1 MYLAHLFV
9 YLHLININV
18 DAMTFGTFN
27 FQEFI
32 SAFII
37 MFAVIDAVGATPIII
52 SLREKGK
59 VVKPMKAT
67 LLSTLLLVG
76 FFYAG
81 DVMLKLFHVDIASF
95 AVAGSIVIFLMA
107 VEMLLDVEIFKFKG
121 PSSEA
126 TIVPLVFPLI
136 AGAGSFTT
144 LLSLRAEYADINI
157 LLGLL
162 ANMGFVFFV
171 LMMTDKVQHW
181 IGKGGVYVV
190 RKFFGIILMAV
201 AVRLF
206 TDNIAQLIININAQA
221 AG

>member
-1 MYLAHLFV
+1 
-9 YLHLININV
+9 
-18 DAMTFGTFN
+18 MTFGAFN

-32 SAFII
+32 STFII
-37 MFAVIDAVGATPIII
+37 MFAVIDAVGAAPIII
-52 SLREKGK
+52 SLRESGK
-59 VVKPMKAT
+59 VIKPIKAT
-67 LLSTLLLVG
+67 LLSTLLLVA

-81 DVMLKLFHVDIASF
+81 DMMLKLFHVDIASF

-107 VEMLLDVEIFKFKG
+107 IEMLLDVEIFKFNG
-121 PSSEA
+121 PSGEA

-162 ANMGFVFFV
+162 VNMGVVFFV
-171 LMMTDKVQHW
+171 LTMTDKVQHW

-190 RKFFGIILMAV
+190 RKFFGVILMAV

-206 TDNIAQLIININAQA
+206 TDNISELILNISRQT

>member
-1 MYLAHLFV
+1 MS
-9 YLHLININV
+9 
-18 DAMTFGTFN
+18 FGTFN

-37 MFAVIDAVGATPIII
+37 LFAVIDAVGSTPIII
-52 SLREKGK
+52 SLRESGK
-59 VVKPMKAT
+59 TIKPTKAT
-67 LLSTLLLVG
+67 LLSTLLLVA

-107 VEMLLDVEIFKFKG
+107 IEMLLDVEIFKFKG
-121 PSSEA
+121 PTSEA

-162 ANMGFVFFV
+162 VNMGFVFFV
-171 LMMTDKVQHW
+171 LTMTDKVQRW
-181 IGKGGVYVV
+181 MGKGGVYVV
-190 RKFFGIILMAV
+190 RKFFGVILMAV

-206 TDNIAQLIININAQA
+206 TDNIAELILNISTQA

>member
-1 MYLAHLFV
+1 M
-9 YLHLININV
+9 
-18 DAMTFGTFN
+18 GSFN
-27 FQEFI
+27 FHEFV

-37 MFAVIDAVGATPIII
+37 MFAVIDAIGATPIII
-52 SLREKGK
+52 SLRDSGK
-59 VVKPMKAT
+59 IVKPIKAT
-67 LLSTLLLVG
+67 LLSTILLVA

-107 VEMLLDVEIFKFKG
+107 IEMLLDVEIFKFKG

-126 TIVPLVFPLI
+126 TIVPLVFPLL

-162 ANMGFVFFV
+162 ANMGFVLFV
-171 LMMTDKVQHW
+171 LTMTDTVQRW

-190 RKFFGIILMAV
+190 RKFFGVILIAV

-206 TDNIAQLIININAQA
+206 TDNIAELILNISTQTAQ
-221 AG
+221 

>member
-1 MYLAHLFV
+1 MS
-9 YLHLININV
+9 
-18 DAMTFGTFN
+18 FGTFN

-37 MFAVIDAVGATPIII
+37 LFAVIDAVGSTPIII
-52 SLREKGK
+52 SLREGGK
-59 VVKPMKAT
+59 IIKPTKAT
-67 LLSTLLLVG
+67 LLSTLLLVA

-107 VEMLLDVEIFKFKG
+107 IEMLLDVEIFKFKG
-121 PSSEA
+121 PTSEA

-162 ANMGFVFFV
+162 VNMGFVFFV
-171 LMMTDKVQHW
+171 LTMTDKVQRW
-181 IGKGGVYVV
+181 MGKGGVYVV
-190 RKFFGIILMAV
+190 RKFFGVILMAV

-206 TDNIAQLIININAQA
+206 TDNIAELILNISAQA

>member
-1 MYLAHLFV
+1 MGA
-9 YLHLININV
+9 
-18 DAMTFGTFN
+18 FN

-37 MFAVIDAVGATPIII
+37 LFAVIDAVGSTPIII
-52 SLREKGK
+52 SLREGGK
-59 VVKPMKAT
+59 TIKPIKAT

-81 DVMLKLFHVDIASF
+81 DVMLKLFHVDISSF
-95 AVAGSIVIFLMA
+95 AVAGAIVIFLMA
-107 VEMLLDVEIFKFKG
+107 LEMLLDVEIFKFNG
-121 PSSEA
+121 PTSEA

-162 ANMGFVFFV
+162 ANMAFVFFV
-171 LMMTDKVQHW
+171 LTMTDKVQHW
-181 IGKGGVYVV
+181 MGKGGVYVI
-190 RKFFGIILMAV
+190 RKFFGVILIAV
-201 AVRLF
+201 AARLF
-206 TDNIAQLIININAQA
+206 TDNIAQMIINISSQTQV

>member
-1 MYLAHLFV
+1 M
-9 YLHLININV
+9 
-18 DAMTFGTFN
+18 GSFN
-27 FQEFI
+27 FHEFV

-37 MFAVIDAVGATPIII
+37 MFAVIDAIGATPIII
-52 SLREKGK
+52 SLRDSGK

-67 LLSTLLLVG
+67 LLSTILLVS

-95 AVAGSIVIFLMA
+95 AVAGSLVIFLMA
-107 VEMLLDVEIFKFKG
+107 IEMLLDVEIFKFKG

-126 TIVPLVFPLI
+126 TIVPLVFPLL

-162 ANMGFVFFV
+162 ANMAFVFFV
-171 LMMTDKVQHW
+171 LTMTDTVQRW

-190 RKFFGIILMAV
+190 RKFFGVILIAV

-206 TDNIAQLIININAQA
+206 TDNIAQLIINISTQTAQW
-221 AG
+221 

>member
-1 MYLAHLFV
+1 MGAL
-9 YLHLININV
+9 
-18 DAMTFGTFN
+18 N
-27 FQEFI
+27 FPEFI

-37 MFAVIDAVGATPIII
+37 LFAVIDAVGSTPIII
-52 SLREKGK
+52 SLREGGK
-59 VVKPMKAT
+59 TIKPMKAT
-67 LLSTLLLVG
+67 LLSTLLLVA

-107 VEMLLDVEIFKFKG
+107 IEMLLDVEIFKFKG
-121 PSSEA
+121 PTSEA

-162 ANMGFVFFV
+162 VNMGFVFFG
-171 LMMTDKVQHW
+171 LTMTDKVQRW
-181 IGKGGVYVV
+181 MGKGGVYVV
-190 RKFFGIILMAV
+190 RKFFGVILMAV

-206 TDNIAQLIININAQA
+206 TDNIAELILNISTQA

>member
-1 MYLAHLFV
+1 
-9 YLHLININV
+9 
-18 DAMTFGTFN
+18 MTFGTFN

-37 MFAVIDAVGATPIII
+37 LFAVIDAVGSTPIII
-52 SLREKGK
+52 SLRESGK
-59 VVKPMKAT
+59 TVKAMKAT
-67 LLSTLLLVG
+67 WMSTLLLVG

-81 DVMLKLFHVDIASF
+81 DGMLKLFHVDIQSF
-95 AVAGSIVIFLMA
+95 AVAGSLVIFLMA
-107 VEMLLDVEIFKFKG
+107 IEMLLDIEIFKSKG
-121 PSSEA
+121 PTSEA

-162 ANMGFVFFV
+162 LNMGVVFFV
-171 LMMTDKVQHW
+171 LTMTEKVQRW
-181 IGKGGVYVV
+181 IGKGGVYLV
-190 RKFFGIILMAV
+190 RKFFGVILIAV

-206 TDNIAQLIININAQA
+206 TDNIAELILEISAKAAQ
-221 AG
+221 

>member
-1 MYLAHLFV
+1 
-9 YLHLININV
+9 
-18 DAMTFGTFN
+18 MTFGTFN

-37 MFAVIDAVGATPIII
+37 LFAVIDAVGSTPIII
-52 SLREKGK
+52 SLRESGK
-59 VVKPMKAT
+59 VVKPIKAT

-81 DVMLKLFHVDIASF
+81 DVMLKLFHVDISSF
-95 AVAGSIVIFLMA
+95 AVAGAIVIFLMA
-107 VEMLLDVEIFKFKG
+107 IEMLLDIEIFKFNG
-121 PSSEA
+121 PTNEA
-126 TIVPLVFPLI
+126 TIVPFVFPLI

-162 ANMGFVFFV
+162 ANMAFVFFV
-171 LMMTDKVQHW
+171 LTMTDKVQHW
-181 IGKGGVYVV
+181 MGKGGVYVV
-190 RKFFGIILMAV
+190 RKFFGVILMAV

-206 TDNIAQLIININAQA
+206 TDNIAQLIINISSQAQA

>member
-1 MYLAHLFV
+1 MS
-9 YLHLININV
+9 
-18 DAMTFGTFN
+18 FGTFN

-37 MFAVIDAVGATPIII
+37 LFAVIDAVGSTPIII
-52 SLREKGK
+52 SLREGGK
-59 VVKPMKAT
+59 TIKPTKAT
-67 LLSTLLLVG
+67 LLSTLLLVA

-107 VEMLLDVEIFKFKG
+107 IEMLLDVEIFKFKG
-121 PSSEA
+121 PTSEA

-157 LLGLL
+157 LLGLFV
-162 ANMGFVFFV
+162 NMGFVFFV
-171 LMMTDKVQHW
+171 LTMTDKVQRW
-181 IGKGGVYVV
+181 MGKGGVYVV
-190 RKFFGIILMAV
+190 RKFFGVILMAV

-206 TDNIAQLIININAQA
+206 TDNIAELILNISTQA

>member
-1 MYLAHLFV
+1 MG
-9 YLHLININV
+9 
-18 DAMTFGTFN
+18 FGTFN

-37 MFAVIDAVGATPIII
+37 LFAVIDAVGSTPIII
-52 SLREKGK
+52 SLREGGK
-59 VVKPMKAT
+59 TIKPIKAT

-81 DVMLKLFHVDIASF
+81 DVMLKLFHVDISSF
-95 AVAGSIVIFLMA
+95 AVAGAIVIFLMA
-107 VEMLLDVEIFKFKG
+107 LEMLLDVEIFKFNG
-121 PSSEA
+121 PTSEA

-157 LLGLL
+157 LLALL
-162 ANMGFVFFV
+162 ANMGVVFFV
-171 LMMTDKVQHW
+171 LTMTDKVQRW
-181 IGKGGVYVV
+181 MGKGGVYVI
-190 RKFFGIILMAV
+190 RKFFGVILIAV

-206 TDNIAQLIININAQA
+206 TDNIATLIINISAQTA
-221 AG
+221 Q

>member
-1 MYLAHLFV
+1 MG
-9 YLHLININV
+9 
-18 DAMTFGTFN
+18 FGTFN

-37 MFAVIDAVGATPIII
+37 LFAVIDAVGSTPIII
-52 SLREKGK
+52 SLRESGK
-59 VVKPMKAT
+59 TIKPIKAT

-81 DVMLKLFHVDIASF
+81 DVMLKLFHVDISSF
-95 AVAGSIVIFLMA
+95 AVAGAIVIFLMA
-107 VEMLLDVEIFKFKG
+107 LEMLLDVEIFKFNG
-121 PSSEA
+121 PTSEA

-162 ANMGFVFFV
+162 ANMAFVFFV
-171 LMMTDKVQHW
+171 LTMTDKVQHW
-181 IGKGGVYVV
+181 MGKGGVYVI
-190 RKFFGIILMAV
+190 RKFFGVILIAV
-201 AVRLF
+201 AARLF
-206 TDNIAQLIININAQA
+206 TDNIAQMIINISCQTQA

>member
-1 MYLAHLFV
+1 M
-9 YLHLININV
+9 I
-18 DAMTFGTFN
+18 FGTFN

-37 MFAVIDAVGATPIII
+37 LFAVIDAVGSTPIII
-52 SLREKGK
+52 SLRENGK
-59 VVKPMKAT
+59 VVKPVKAT

-81 DVMLKLFHVDIASF
+81 DVMLKLFHVDISSF
-95 AVAGSIVIFLMA
+95 AVAGAIVIFLMA
-107 VEMLLDVEIFKFKG
+107 IEMLLDVEIFKFNG
-121 PSSEA
+121 PTNEA
-126 TIVPLVFPLI
+126 TIVPFVFPLI

-162 ANMGFVFFV
+162 VNMAFVFFV
-171 LMMTDKVQHW
+171 LTMTDKVQSW
-181 IGKGGVYVV
+181 MGKGGVYVV
-190 RKFFGIILMAV
+190 RKFFGVILMAV

-206 TDNIAQLIININAQA
+206 TDNIAQMIINISAQT
-221 AG
+221 AGN

>member
-1 MYLAHLFV
+1 MS
-9 YLHLININV
+9 
-18 DAMTFGTFN
+18 FGTFN

-32 SAFII
+32 SAFILL
-37 MFAVIDAVGATPIII
+37 FAVIDAVGSTPIII
-52 SLREKGK
+52 SLREGGK
-59 VVKPMKAT
+59 TIKPTKAT
-67 LLSTLLLVG
+67 LLSTLLLVA

-107 VEMLLDVEIFKFKG
+107 IEMLLDVEIFKFKG
-121 PSSEA
+121 PTSEA

-162 ANMGFVFFV
+162 VNMGFVFFV
-171 LMMTDKVQHW
+171 LTMTDKVQRW
-181 IGKGGVYVV
+181 MGKGGVYVV
-190 RKFFGIILMAV
+190 RKFFGVILMAV

-206 TDNIAQLIININAQA
+206 TDNIAELILNISTQA

>member
-1 MYLAHLFV
+1 M
-9 YLHLININV
+9 
-18 DAMTFGTFN
+18 GTFN
-27 FQEFI
+27 LQEFV

-37 MFAVIDAVGATPIII
+37 MFAVIDAIGATPIII
-52 SLREKGK
+52 SLRESGK

-67 LLSTLLLVG
+67 LLSTLLLVS

-95 AVAGSIVIFLMA
+95 AVAGSLVIFLMA
-107 VEMLLDVEIFKFKG
+107 IEMVLDVEIFKFKG
-121 PSSEA
+121 PSGEA
-126 TIVPLVFPLI
+126 TIVPLVFPLL

-162 ANMGFVFFV
+162 ANMAFV
-171 LMMTDKVQHW
+171 LFVLTMTDKVQSW
-181 IGKGGVYVV
+181 IGRGGVYVV
-190 RKFFGIILMAV
+190 RKFFGVILVAV

-206 TDNIAQLIININAQA
+206 TDNIAELIVNIMTKTGQ
-221 AG
+221 

>member
-1 MYLAHLFV
+1 M
-9 YLHLININV
+9 
-18 DAMTFGTFN
+18 GTFN
-27 FQEFI
+27 LQEFV

-37 MFAVIDAVGATPIII
+37 MFAVIDAIGATPIII
-52 SLREKGK
+52 SLRESGK

-67 LLSTLLLVG
+67 LLSTLLLVS

-95 AVAGSIVIFLMA
+95 AVAGSLVIFLMA
-107 VEMLLDVEIFKFKG
+107 IEMVLDVEIFKFMG
-121 PSSEA
+121 PSGEA
-126 TIVPLVFPLI
+126 TIVPLVFPLL

-162 ANMGFVFFV
+162 ANMAFV
-171 LMMTDKVQHW
+171 LFVLTMTDKVQSW
-181 IGKGGVYVV
+181 IGRGGVYVV
-190 RKFFGIILMAV
+190 RKFFGVILIAV

-206 TDNIAQLIININAQA
+206 TDNIAELIVNIMTKTGQ
-221 AG
+221 

>member
-1 MYLAHLFV
+1 MS
-9 YLHLININV
+9 
-18 DAMTFGTFN
+18 FGTFN

-32 SAFII
+32 SAVII
-37 MFAVIDAVGATPIII
+37 LFAVIDAVGSTPIII
-52 SLREKGK
+52 SLREGGK
-59 VVKPMKAT
+59 TIKPTKAT
-67 LLSTLLLVG
+67 LLSTLLLVA

-107 VEMLLDVEIFKFKG
+107 IEMLLDVEIFKFKG
-121 PSSEA
+121 PTSEA

-162 ANMGFVFFV
+162 VNMGFVFFV
-171 LMMTDKVQHW
+171 LTMTDKVQRW
-181 IGKGGVYVV
+181 MGKGGVYVV
-190 RKFFGIILMAV
+190 RKFFGVILMAV

-206 TDNIAQLIININAQA
+206 TDNIAELILNISTQA

>member
-1 MYLAHLFV
+1 MGA
-9 YLHLININV
+9 
-18 DAMTFGTFN
+18 FN

-37 MFAVIDAVGATPIII
+37 LFAVIDAVGSTPIII
-52 SLREKGK
+52 SLREGGK
-59 VVKPMKAT
+59 TIKPIKAT

-81 DVMLKLFHVDIASF
+81 DVMLKLVHVDISSF
-95 AVAGSIVIFLMA
+95 AVAGAIVIFLMA
-107 VEMLLDVEIFKFKG
+107 LEMLLDVEIFKFNG
-121 PSSEA
+121 PTSEA

-162 ANMGFVFFV
+162 ANMAFVFFV
-171 LMMTDKVQHW
+171 LTMTDKVQHW
-181 IGKGGVYVV
+181 MGKGGVYVI
-190 RKFFGIILMAV
+190 RKFFGVILIAV
-201 AVRLF
+201 AARLF
-206 TDNIAQLIININAQA
+206 TDNIAQMIINISSQTQA

>member
-1 MYLAHLFV
+1 M
-9 YLHLININV
+9 
-18 DAMTFGTFN
+18 GSFN
-27 FQEFI
+27 FHELV

-37 MFAVIDAVGATPIII
+37 MFAVIDAIGATPIII
-52 SLREKGK
+52 SLRENGK
-59 VVKPMKAT
+59 VIKPIKAT

-81 DVMLKLFHVDIASF
+81 DVMLKLFHVDISSF
-95 AVAGSIVIFLMA
+95 AVAGAIVIFLMA
-107 VEMLLDVEIFKFKG
+107 IEMLLDVEIFKFNG
-121 PSSEA
+121 PTGEA

-144 LLSLRAEYADINI
+144 LLSLRAEYADVNI

-162 ANMGFVFFV
+162 ANMAFVFFV
-171 LMMTDKVQHW
+171 LTMTHKVQNW

-190 RKFFGIILMAV
+190 RKFFGVILIAV

-206 TDNIAQLIININAQA
+206 TDNIAELILNISAQT
-221 AG
+221 GN

>member
-1 MYLAHLFV
+1 M
-9 YLHLININV
+9 
-18 DAMTFGTFN
+18 GSFN
-27 FQEFI
+27 FHEFV

-37 MFAVIDAVGATPIII
+37 MFAVIDAIGATPIII
-52 SLREKGK
+52 SLRDSGK

-67 LLSTLLLVG
+67 LLSTILLVA

-95 AVAGSIVIFLMA
+95 AVAGSLVIFLMA
-107 VEMLLDVEIFKFKG
+107 IEMLLDVEIFKFKG

-126 TIVPLVFPLI
+126 TIVPLVFPLL

-162 ANMGFVFFV
+162 ANMAFVFFV
-171 LMMTDKVQHW
+171 LTMTDTVQRW

-190 RKFFGIILMAV
+190 RKFFGVILIAV

-206 TDNIAQLIININAQA
+206 TDNIAQLIINISTQTAQ
-221 AG
+221 

>member
-1 MYLAHLFV
+1 MG
-9 YLHLININV
+9 
-18 DAMTFGTFN
+18 FGTFN

-37 MFAVIDAVGATPIII
+37 LFAVIDAVGSTPIII
-52 SLREKGK
+52 SLRESGK
-59 VVKPMKAT
+59 TIKAVKAT
-67 LLSTLLLVG
+67 WMSTLLLVA

-81 DVMLKLFHVDIASF
+81 DVMLQLFHVDIASF
-95 AVAGSIVIFLMA
+95 AVAGSLVIFLMA
-107 VEMLLDVEIFKFKG
+107 IEMLLDVEIFKFKG
-121 PSSEA
+121 PTNEA
-126 TIVPLVFPLI
+126 TLVPLVFPLI

-162 ANMGFVFFV
+162 ANMGVVFFV
-171 LMMTDKVQHW
+171 LTMTDKVQRW
-181 IGKGGVYVV
+181 MGKGGVYVI
-190 RKFFGIILMAV
+190 RKFFGVILIAV

-206 TDNIAQLIININAQA
+206 TDNIAELILNITSQT

>member
-1 MYLAHLFV
+1 M
-9 YLHLININV
+9 
-18 DAMTFGTFN
+18 GSFN
-27 FQEFI
+27 FHEFV

-37 MFAVIDAVGATPIII
+37 MFAVIDAIGATPIII
-52 SLREKGK
+52 SLRDSGK
-59 VVKPMKAT
+59 IVKPIKAT
-67 LLSTLLLVG
+67 VLSTILLVA

-95 AVAGSIVIFLMA
+95 AVAGSLVIFLMA
-107 VEMLLDVEIFKFKG
+107 IEMLLDVEIFKFKG

-126 TIVPLVFPLI
+126 TIVPLVFPLL

-162 ANMGFVFFV
+162 ANMGFVLFV
-171 LMMTDKVQHW
+171 LTMTDTVQRW

-190 RKFFGIILMAV
+190 RKFFGVILIAV

-206 TDNIAQLIININAQA
+206 TDNIAELILNISTQTAQW
-221 AG
+221 

>member
-1 MYLAHLFV
+1 M
-9 YLHLININV
+9 
-18 DAMTFGTFN
+18 GSFN
-27 FQEFI
+27 FHEFV

-37 MFAVIDAVGATPIII
+37 MFAVIDAIGATPIII
-52 SLREKGK
+52 SLRDSGK

-67 LLSTLLLVG
+67 LLSTMLLVA

-95 AVAGSIVIFLMA
+95 AVAGSLVIFLMA
-107 VEMLLDVEIFKFKG
+107 IEMLLDVEIFKFKG

-126 TIVPLVFPLI
+126 TIVPLVFPLL

-162 ANMGFVFFV
+162 ANMAFVFFV
-171 LMMTDKVQHW
+171 LTMTDTVQRW

-190 RKFFGIILMAV
+190 RKFFGVILIAV

-206 TDNIAQLIININAQA
+206 TDNIAQLIINISTQTAQ
-221 AG
+221 

>member
-1 MYLAHLFV
+1 M
-9 YLHLININV
+9 
-18 DAMTFGTFN
+18 GSFN
-27 FQEFI
+27 FHEFV

-37 MFAVIDAVGATPIII
+37 MFAVIDAIGATPIII
-52 SLREKGK
+52 SLRDSGK

-67 LLSTLLLVG
+67 LLSTILLVA

-95 AVAGSIVIFLMA
+95 AVAGSLVIFLMA
-107 VEMLLDVEIFKFKG
+107 IEMLLDVEIFKFKG

-126 TIVPLVFPLI
+126 TIVPLVFPLL

-162 ANMGFVFFV
+162 ANMGFVLFV
-171 LMMTDKVQHW
+171 LTMTDTVQRW

-190 RKFFGIILMAV
+190 RKFFGVILIAV

-206 TDNIAQLIININAQA
+206 TDNIAELILNISTQTAQW
-221 AG
+221 